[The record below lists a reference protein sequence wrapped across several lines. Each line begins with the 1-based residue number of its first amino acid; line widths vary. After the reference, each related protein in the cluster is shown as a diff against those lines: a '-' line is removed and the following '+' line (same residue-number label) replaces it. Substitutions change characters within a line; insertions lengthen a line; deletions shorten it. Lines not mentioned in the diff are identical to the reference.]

1 MNGPSFFTLETQ
13 FDEPSRPSSPSSH
26 FPTATPQRTSS
37 RLASLIAHPVVR
49 LLKAVLGKVLFRSL
63 EHQQHPPAGIRRIK
77 LAGGAELAGLGHIST
92 HSLTHSLYQSLTA
105 LPLHRPRESSC
116 LTCDDVP
123 KEPTQALTNPI
134 RPCLLLAPSHPD
146 PDRRDSAGLDSTR
159 STVALDSIE
168 PVSGYHCRRRPRGSP
183 PWRSSRRAPTST
195 T

>member
-1 MNGPSFFTLETQ
+1 MSHLDCLRHLHTSQPPHHNAHPLASHHSSPILLCVS
-13 FDEPSRPSSPSSH
+13 SRPCWAKSSSVPSS
-26 FPTATPQRTSS
+26 TSS
-37 RLASLIAHPVVR
+37 
-49 LLKAVLGKVLFRSL
+49 
-63 EHQQHPPAGIRRIK
+63 IRRPAS
-77 LAGGAELAGLGHIST
+77 AGSSLRVEQSLPGSVTSPLT
-92 HSLTHSLYQSLTA
+92 HSLTHSLYHSLTA

-116 LTCDDVP
+116 LSCDDVP
-123 KEPTQALTNPI
+123 KDPTQALTNPT